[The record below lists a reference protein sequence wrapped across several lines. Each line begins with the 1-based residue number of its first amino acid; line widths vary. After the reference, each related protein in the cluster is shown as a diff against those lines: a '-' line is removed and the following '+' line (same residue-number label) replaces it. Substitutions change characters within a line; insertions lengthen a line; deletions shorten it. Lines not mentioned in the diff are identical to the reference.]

1 MGYCAEVV
9 HGAQGSEG
17 GVMDWF
23 AEPITRGDLYW
34 AMVMMSIMAYC
45 TGARIARAIEMAA
58 VGSIGLK
65 HLMRIGEGK

>member
-1 MGYCAEVV
+1 
-9 HGAQGSEG
+9 
-17 GVMDWF
+17 MDWF